1 MWRRLFRLTAVVL
14 VWAVWAAPALA
25 QAQPAES
32 DAEAGPTYALPYT
45 VALLSTLLVL
55 LIVCKPSRK
64 S

>member
-1 MWRRLFRLTAVVL
+1 MYRWFVYCLWTLLGLLTSVPAL
-14 VWAVWAAPALA
+14 WAQDSETAPAATGSADTLA
-25 QAQPAES
+25 
-32 DAEAGPTYALPYT
+32 YT